1 MSEAIQPHST
11 EAELIAVRRE
21 KLGKLRELGVDP
33 FGAAFDTTHSP
44 AELRADFA
52 EGVQVKVAGRITGLR
67 NMGKSCF
74 FHVGDVHGG
83 IQGYI
88 SIKDLSPE
96 DLAVFECLDRGDWLG
111 IEGETFT
118 TRTGEPSIKVSKF
131 TVLSKSLRPMP
142 DKWHGV
148 ADREI
153 KYRKRHLDLMSNE
166 ESAAVFVIR
175 SRMVAEIRA
184 FFHERGFLE
193 VETPML
199 QDIPG
204 GAAARPF
211 ETFHNALG
219 MPLSLRVAAEVFL

>member
-1 MSEAIQPHST
+1 
-11 EAELIAVRRE
+11 
-21 KLGKLRELGVDP
+21 
-33 FGAAFDTTHSP
+33 
-44 AELRADFA
+44 
-52 EGVQVKVAGRITGLR
+52 
-67 NMGKSCF
+67 
-74 FHVGDVHGG
+74 
-83 IQGYI
+83 
-88 SIKDLSPE
+88 
-96 DLAVFECLDRGDWLG
+96 
-111 IEGETFT
+111 
-118 TRTGEPSIKVSKF
+118 
-131 TVLSKSLRPMP
+131 MP

-175 SRMVAEIRA
+175 SRMVAEMRA

-219 MPLSLRVAAEVFL
+219 MPLTLRIAPERYGHLARNFAHPQVFSGKKLGALLPGWRPKTSRRAAIEATIAWMDRHALVAPDDALEDAIIAELDELPRRVRSASEPV